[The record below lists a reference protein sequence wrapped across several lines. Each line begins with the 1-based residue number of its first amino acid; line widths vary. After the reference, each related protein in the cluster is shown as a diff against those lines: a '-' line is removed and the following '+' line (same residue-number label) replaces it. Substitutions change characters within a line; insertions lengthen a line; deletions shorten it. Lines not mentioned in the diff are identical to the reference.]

1 MFSGPSCREKEVC
14 LKHCNILEV
23 SLPAEFYNIEY
34 RVYYYNSNYIFL
46 PTTSKWLLPR
56 KIIGQLECRPKE
68 NNKRL
73 RRDGLLLKQD
83 SENEI
88 AQKCGEKQ
96 RPQIK

>member
-1 MFSGPSCREKEVC
+1 MVIASQ
-14 LKHCNILEV
+14 NNW
-23 SLPAEFYNIEY
+23 A
-34 RVYYYNSNYIFL
+34 
-46 PTTSKWLLPR
+46 
-56 KIIGQLECRPKE
+56 IGMCRPKE

-73 RRDGLLLKQD
+73 RDGLLLKQD